1 MNEGKE
7 MEGHTK
13 SLAVERREARGGCW
27 RGLRDQGNV
36 CSDGGEQSDFKCWRG
51 EGEVADTGERWG
63 PEPWSHLF
71 SGKEVRMGGLA
82 GELGGSGR
90 SFCNRVLFLCGRE
103 GTPLAGSEW
112 SSRTI
117 SSVVRCG

>member
-27 RGLRDQGNV
+27 RGLWDQGNV

-51 EGEVADTGERWG
+51 EGGVADTEERWG
-63 PEPWSHLF
+63 PEPWRRDRDHSISEEERGM
-71 SGKEVRMGGLA
+71 SGG
-82 GELGGSGR
+82 
-90 SFCNRVLFLCGRE
+90 VLKWK
-103 GTPLAGSEW
+103 TPRLLWECK
-112 SSRTI
+112 RLLI
-117 SSVVRCG
+117 

>member
-1 MNEGKE
+1 MLTLLVLKDGCDAC
-7 MEGHTK
+7 MFAGID
-13 SLAVERREARGGCW
+13 SGGCE
-27 RGLRDQGNV
+27 RG
-36 CSDGGEQSDFKCWRG
+36 
-51 EGEVADTGERWG
+51 WG
-63 PEPWSHLF
+63 PELWSHLF
-71 SGKEVRMGGLA
+71 SGKEVRMGGHA